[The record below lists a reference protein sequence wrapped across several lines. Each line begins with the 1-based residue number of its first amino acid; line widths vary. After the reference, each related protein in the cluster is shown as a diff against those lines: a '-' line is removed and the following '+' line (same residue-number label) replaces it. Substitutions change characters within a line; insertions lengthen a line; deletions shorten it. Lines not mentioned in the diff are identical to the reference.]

1 MMKRFVFVIL
11 AVFLMSAA
19 LPAAQVEVLKPKGN
33 LEIKLGHPSSISLY
47 DLPAVLTHERL
58 NGNGWNTRS
67 VEFTRTDLN
76 VQALA
81 QGTVQMSNSQVMDP
95 VRATQKGAKLGFIM
109 ENNGGE
115 FVMVAKSD
123 IKSCKEIEG
132 KRFAIHG
139 EAATTSLAVKLWL
152 LNECKVKP
160 NMMVIPGGE
169 NRIVALQNNQI
180 DATLVQLGDWLNL
193 DSKAPGRFH
202 IIKTG
207 TLFNISGASFWAN
220 TDWLRKNEEVAIA
233 YVAELLKTF
242 RAVHANPRILE
253 PLVAKHLPDMPK
265 NIVAPAIKA
274 YIEIV
279 RAWPQ
284 NGGDTSILDD
294 TVKFFTENGELKT
307 AVNTKELVEPK
318 ILAAALSKVGKVPGA
333 R

>member
-1 MMKRFVFVIL
+1 MKRF
-11 AVFLMSAA
+11 AFLIVALFLISAA
-19 LPAAQVEVLKPKGN
+19 SQAAQVEVLKPKGN

-58 NGNGWNTRS
+58 NKNGWNVRS

-81 QGTVQMSNSQVMDP
+81 QGTIQIANSQVMDP
-95 VRATQKGAKLGFIM
+95 VRATQKGAKLAFIM

-115 FVMVAKSD
+115 FVMVAKND
-123 IKSCKEIEG
+123 VKDCKGVDG

-139 EAATTSLAVKLWL
+139 EAATTSLAAKLWL
-152 LNECKVKP
+152 LNDCKVKP
-160 NMMVIPGGE
+160 NMLVIPGGE

-193 DSKAPGRFH
+193 DAKAPGRFH
-202 IIKTG
+202 VINTG
-207 TLFNISGASFWAN
+207 NLFNISGASFWAN
-220 TDWLRKNEEVAIA
+220 ADWLRKNEEVAVA
-233 YVAELLKTF
+233 YIAELLKTF
-242 RAVHANPRILE
+242 RGVHGNPKILE
-253 PLVAKHLPDMPK
+253 PVAAKHLPDMPK
-265 NIVAPAIKA
+265 NIIGPAIKA

-307 AVNTKELVEPK
+307 TVNTRELVEPK
-318 ILAAALSKVGKVPGA
+318 ILAGALSKVGKVAGA

>member
-1 MMKRFVFVIL
+1 MSRLLL
-11 AVFLMSAA
+11 AVMTVLLTFSAA
-19 LPAAQVEVLKPKGN
+19 RAAEVEVLKPKGN

-58 NGNGWNTRS
+58 NRNGWNVS
-67 VEFTRTDLN
+67 NVEFTRTDLN

-81 QGTVQMSNSQVMDP
+81 QGTIQMANSQVMDP
-95 VRATQKGAKLGFIM
+95 VRATQKGAKLAFIM

-115 FVMVAKSD
+115 FLMVAKNE
-123 IKSCKEIEG
+123 IKDCKEIEG

-152 LNECKVKP
+152 LNNCKVKP
-160 NMMVIPGGE
+160 NIMVIPGGE

-193 DSKAPGRFH
+193 DAKAPGRFRV
-202 IIKTG
+202 ISTG
-207 TLFNISGASFWAN
+207 NLFNISGASFWAN
-220 TDWLRKNEEVAIA
+220 VDWLRKSEEVATA
-233 YVAELLKTF
+233 YTAELLKSF
-242 RAVHANPRILE
+242 RMVHANPKILE

-294 TVKFFTENGELKT
+294 TVKFFTDNGELKT
-307 AVNTKELVEPK
+307 AVNTKELVESK
-318 ILAAALSKVGKVPGA
+318 ILAGALSRVGKVAGA

>member
-1 MMKRFVFVIL
+1 MSRNLLAAL
-11 AVFLMSAA
+11 AVVFLFSMAEAA
-19 LPAAQVEVLKPKGN
+19 EVEVLRPKGN

-47 DLPAVLTHERL
+47 DMPAVLTHERL
-58 NGNGWNTRS
+58 NRNGWNVSS

-81 QGTVQMSNSQVMDP
+81 QGTIQIANSQVMDP
-95 VRATQKGAKLGFIM
+95 VRATQKGAKLAFIM

-115 FVMVAKSD
+115 FLMIAKNE
-123 IKSCKEIEG
+123 IKDCKDTDG

-152 LNECKVKP
+152 LNDCKVKP
-160 NMMVIPGGE
+160 NIMVIPGGE

-193 DSKAPGRFH
+193 DAKAPGRFRV
-202 IIKTG
+202 IQTG
-207 TLFNISGASFWAN
+207 NLFNISGASFWAN
-220 TDWLRKNEEVAIA
+220 VDWLRKNEEVATA
-233 YVAELLKTF
+233 YTAELLKSF
-242 RAVHANPRILE
+242 RMVHANPKILE

-265 NIVAPAIKA
+265 NIIAPAIKA

-294 TVKFFTENGELKT
+294 TVKFFTDNGELKT
-307 AVNTKELVEPK
+307 AVNTKELVDSK
-318 ILAAALSKVGKVPGA
+318 ILAGALSKVGRVAGS